1 MQIKLKNEQ
10 DPDTTFVNPR
20 ELEVVK
26 LVGKGWHN
34 KKIAVELGISERTVQ
49 AHITNLDAKLKTHNR
64 VSLVVLLVKAKLI
77 KLDEI

>member
-1 MQIKLKNEQ
+1 VQIKLKNEQ